1 MTYDV
6 GTIVVGCGNVLFK
19 DDGFGPHVIKTIKEE
34 YLKDNECPDDV
45 EFIDAGTSAT
55 YYIFSL
61 PSDAWKK
68 IIVVDVVDYH
78 AEPGSL
84 KYFSPFEMPKGKYEN
99 AHNWAVEEPL
109 QDLANKGID
118 VVIVGCQPQEISAPD
133 IDLGLSESVQ
143 NAIPKA
149 IDMIFKEIGVN

>member
-6 GTIVVGCGNVLFK
+6 GTLVVGCGNVLFK
-19 DDGFGPHVIKTIKEE
+19 DDGFGPNVIKTIKEE
-34 YLKDNECPDDV
+34 YLKDNKAPEDV

-55 YYIFSL
+55 YYVFSL
-61 PSDAWKK
+61 PSDNWKK
-68 IIVVDVVDYH
+68 IIVVDVVNFN

-84 KYFSPFEMPKGKYEN
+84 RYFSPFEMPKGKYEN

-118 VVIVGCQPQEISAPD
+118 VVIVGCQPQVISAPD
-133 IDLGLSESVQ
+133 IDLDLTEPVK

-149 IDMIFKEIGVN
+149 IEMIFEEIGDN

>member
-6 GTIVVGCGNVLFK
+6 GTLVVGCGNVLFK
-19 DDGFGPHVIKTIKEE
+19 DDGFGPNVIKTIKEE
-34 YLKDNECPDDV
+34 YLKDNEAPEDV

-55 YYIFSL
+55 YYVFSL
-61 PSDAWKK
+61 PSDNWKK
-68 IIVVDVVDYH
+68 IIVVDVVNFN

-84 KYFSPFEMPKGKYEN
+84 RYFSPFEMPKGKYEN

-118 VVIVGCQPQEISAPD
+118 VVIVGCQPQVISAPD
-133 IDLGLSESVQ
+133 IDLDLTEPVK

-149 IDMIFKEIGVN
+149 IEMIFEEIGDN